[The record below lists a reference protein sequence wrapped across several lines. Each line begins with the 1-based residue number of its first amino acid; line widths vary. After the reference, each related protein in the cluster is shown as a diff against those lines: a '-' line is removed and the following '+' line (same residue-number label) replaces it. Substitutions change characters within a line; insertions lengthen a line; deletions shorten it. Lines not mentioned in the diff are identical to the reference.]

1 MSPHIIQRPALQ
13 TLRQRF
19 GYSFL
24 TFLFWLIWFYLWIP
38 LISLGGWL
46 FGIDLFHDQMIVRD
60 GLDALIELLGLY
72 FLVIFL
78 ISATLGI
85 WAMVNLW
92 RFRGKNRRGPRPT
105 VNDEQLAD
113 DFNVTSQQVGE
124 WRECKRLVMSHD
136 AEGNIITIDAPA
148 SADSS

>member
-1 MSPHIIQRPALQ
+1 MSPYIIDRPDLQ
-13 TLRQRF
+13 TIRQRF

-24 TFLFWLIWFYLWIP
+24 TFVFWLIWFYLWIP

-46 FGIDLFHDQMIVRD
+46 FGIDLFYDEMVVRD

-78 ISATLGI
+78 ISATLGL

-105 VNDEQLAD
+105 VNEEQLAE
-113 DFNVTSQQVGE
+113 DFNVTSQQVVA
-124 WRECKRLVMSHD
+124 WRQCKRLVISHD
-136 AEGNIITIDAPA
+136 AEGNIVSIDTPT
-148 SADSS
+148 STDSS